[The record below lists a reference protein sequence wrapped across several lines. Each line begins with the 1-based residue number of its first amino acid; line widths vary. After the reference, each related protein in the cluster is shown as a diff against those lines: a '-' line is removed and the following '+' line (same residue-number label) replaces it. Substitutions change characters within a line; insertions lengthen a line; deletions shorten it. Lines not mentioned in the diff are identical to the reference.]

1 MMESAKT
8 LLLAVLVVAS
18 LVQSYLLAYSAPKFD
33 TIVPTEF
40 VESKLEG
47 TQAELSA
54 LIFPKD
60 IVLRFPDGEATVL
73 YPRMTFYRMIL
84 EVVEQRTF
92 DGLRAATGVVDLAEA
107 AGDGAQGVEI
117 RFAEELPLSV
127 LRQTMNLQGEIAAE
141 AEAID
146 RIHIYTRPERE
157 DVRVFFAGSRSGVVY
172 EATRADLTV
181 KDVERFVG
189 FGETRTRY
197 LALPG
202 GHYVPTEPLPMVE
215 YRFAYRQFTADQLQR
230 SLFPDPF
237 STRKLTERDGS
248 EIYTDGKRGLQLS
261 NEQLWMSYTD
271 PAAPAEG
278 GQTPLDTALSAVQFV
293 NRHGGWNG
301 DYMLESFG
309 QDPNGSEQRI
319 RFRHYVGTY
328 PGAYPIVGA
337 RDGTPFGPIELTLRN
352 RVATSYERS
361 TVQLEST
368 ALHRGTVHLP
378 GGEGLIALWEAF
390 EEKRNVRAMYPAYR
404 ATLSEDGVA
413 LEPIWALSMEDGTV
427 RALPGGGAY

>member
-1 MMESAKT
+1 VTA
-8 LLLAVLVVAS
+8 
-18 LVQSYLLAYSAPKFD
+18 
-33 TIVPTEF
+33 
-40 VESKLEG
+40 
-47 TQAELSA
+47 
-54 LIFPKD
+54 
-60 IVLRFPDGEATVL
+60 
-73 YPRMTFYRMIL
+73 
-84 EVVEQRTF
+84 VEQ
-92 DGLRAATGVVDLAEA
+92 
-107 AGDGAQGVEI
+107 
-117 RFAEELPLSV
+117 
-127 LRQTMNLQGEIAAE
+127 
-141 AEAID
+141 
-146 RIHIYTRPERE
+146 
-157 DVRVFFAGSRSGVVY
+157 
-172 EATRADLTV
+172 
-181 KDVERFVG
+181 DVERFVG

-237 STRKLTERDGS
+237 STRNLTERDGS

-352 RVATSYERS
+352 DGPDAVSVAQAQVNDSF
-361 TVQLEST
+361 VQFAGAEQPVGRLESRLRLKLGPVRLRSERHVPSRKPGVNGVRDSA
-368 ALHRGTVHLP
+368 ALCFDAPTC
-378 GGEGLIALWEAF
+378 
-390 EEKRNVRAMYPAYR
+390 
-404 ATLSEDGVA
+404 
-413 LEPIWALSMEDGTV
+413 
-427 RALPGGGAY
+427 

>member
-8 LLLAVLVVAS
+8 LLLVVLVAAS
-18 LVQSYLLAYSAPKFD
+18 LAQSYLLAYSSPKFD
-33 TIVPTEF
+33 TIVPTDY

-54 LIFPKD
+54 LVFPKD
-60 IVLRFPDGEATVL
+60 IVLRFPSGEYTVL
-73 YPRMTFYRMIL
+73 YPRMIFYTMIL

-92 DGLRAATGVVDLAEA
+92 DGLRAATGVVDLTEA
-107 AGDGAQGVEI
+107 GGDGAQGVEI
-117 RFAEELPLSV
+117 RFAEELPMSV
-127 LRQTMNLQGEIAAE
+127 LQQTMNLQGEALAE
-141 AEAID
+141 AKAVD
-146 RIHIYTRPERE
+146 RIHIYTQPERE
-157 DVRVFFAGSRSGVVY
+157 EVRVFFVGSRSGAIY

-197 LALPG
+197 TALQG
-202 GHYVPTEPLPMVE
+202 GHYLPTEPLPMVE
-215 YRFAYRQFTADQLQR
+215 YQYAYRRFTADQLQR

-237 STRKLTERDGS
+237 STRNLTERDGS

-278 GQTPLDTALSAVQFV
+278 VQSPLDTALSAVQFV

-301 DYMLESFG
+301 DYMLEG
-309 QDPNGSEQRI
+309 LRQEANGTEQRAV
-319 RFRHYVGTY
+319 FRHYVGTY
-328 PGAYPIVGA
+328 PGAYPIAGT
-337 RDGTPFGPIELTLRN
+337 RDGTPFGPIELALRN
-352 RVATSYERS
+352 RVVTNYDRS
-361 TVQLEST
+361 TVQLETNVLERRS
-368 ALHRGTVHLP
+368 LQLP
-378 GGEGLIALWEAF
+378 GGESLIALWDAF
-390 EEKRNVRAMYPAYR
+390 EEKALVRSIYPAYR
-404 ATLSEDGVA
+404 AMLTEDNVV
-413 LEPIWALSMEDGTV
+413 LEPIWALTMEDGTV